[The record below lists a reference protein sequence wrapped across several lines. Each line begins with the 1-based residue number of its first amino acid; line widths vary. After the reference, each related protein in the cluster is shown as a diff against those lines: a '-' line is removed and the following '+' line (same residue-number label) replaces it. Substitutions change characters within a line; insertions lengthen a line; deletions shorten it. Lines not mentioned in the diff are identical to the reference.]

1 LNPKQQNR
9 ATKLTDL
16 RWVAVHEAG
25 HGVARLRLFP
35 DQYFEHISIEQEED
49 SLGRVRL
56 SFDTTVV
63 PKSSSD
69 QEAEDVFLND
79 AICACAGYAACIVA
93 GFSLEQALTGCESDF
108 ERAGHR
114 KELACELA
122 LELMG
127 RDSNARA
134 VRLIADKLLE
144 LTTVDHD
151 HIGVLIEI
159 ADGEC
164 SEEEYREYLVLRAI
178 G

>member
-1 LNPKQQNR
+1 M
-9 ATKLTDL
+9 TEL
-16 RWVAVHEAG
+16 RWAAVHEAG

-93 GFSLEQALTGCESDF
+93 EFSLEQALTGCESDF

-127 RDSNARA
+127 LDSNVRA

-144 LTTVDHD
+144 LTTLDHD

-164 SEEEYREYLVLRAI
+164 SEEEYREYLDLRAI

>member
-1 LNPKQQNR
+1 M
-9 ATKLTDL
+9 TDL

-25 HGVARLRLFP
+25 HGLARLRLFP
-35 DQYFEHISIEQEED
+35 DQYFEHISIEQGED

-63 PKSSSD
+63 PRSSSD
-69 QEAEDVFLND
+69 EEAEKVFEND

-93 GFSLEQALTGCESDF
+93 GFSQEQALTGCESDF

-114 KELACELA
+114 KERACDLA
-122 LELMG
+122 LELLG
-127 RDSNARA
+127 RDENVRA
-134 VRLIADKLLE
+134 VRLIADKLVE
-144 LTTVDHD
+144 LSTIDYD

-164 SEEEYREYLVLRAI
+164 SEDDYLEYLELREV